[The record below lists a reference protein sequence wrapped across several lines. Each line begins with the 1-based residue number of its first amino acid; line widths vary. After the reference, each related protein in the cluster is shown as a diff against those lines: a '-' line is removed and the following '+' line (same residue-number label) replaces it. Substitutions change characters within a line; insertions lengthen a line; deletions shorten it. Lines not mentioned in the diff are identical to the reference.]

1 MLEENKDNLIIK
13 IKDNAGG
20 VKEEI
25 LGKIFDLY
33 FSTKTKK
40 NATGLG
46 LYISK
51 TIINRH
57 FKGEI
62 KASNVDNGL
71 EITISLPKTI
81 I

>member
-1 MLEENKDNLIIK
+1 M
-13 IKDNAGG
+13 
-20 VKEEI
+20 
-25 LGKIFDLY
+25 FDLY

-40 NATGLG
+40 NGTGLG

-71 EITISLPKTI
+71 EITISLPKTNI
-81 I
+81 